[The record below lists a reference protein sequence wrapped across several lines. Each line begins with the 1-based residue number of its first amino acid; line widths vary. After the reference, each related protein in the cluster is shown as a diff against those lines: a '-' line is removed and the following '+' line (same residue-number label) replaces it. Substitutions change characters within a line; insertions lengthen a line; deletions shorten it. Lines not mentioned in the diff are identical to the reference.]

1 MTLAKTFSAYIGR
14 HFLIWCGVVFGAM
27 LAITFM
33 LDYLEL
39 IRRGGAKAEATLIVL
54 LEMAAL
60 KLPHM
65 AQEVMPFAILFG
77 TMMAFWRL
85 TRSNE
90 LIIARASG
98 VSVWQFLMPAILSA
112 LLIGVVAVTVFN
124 PVASVMQASYETLE
138 GRILRGTPNQFAIS
152 RGGFWLREVDK
163 GGNHVMVH
171 AERTGQ
177 GEVVLENATFFFF
190 RGPDQFSARA
200 DAREARLEDGRWAAV
215 GGWYWDQKDGSRP
228 FESMD
233 IPTALTAREIRDSLA
248 SPETMSFWKLP
259 GYIRLLEDSGF
270 SAQRHKLYFNGLL
283 ARPFLLAALVMIAAT
298 FSLRMQRR
306 GGATAMIAAGV
317 ATGFSLYFLSD
328 VIFALGISAK
338 VPIGLAAWTPAGI
351 CLLIGTALLL
361 HLEDG

>member
-39 IRRGGAKAEATLIVL
+39 IRRGGSKAEAGLLVL
-54 LEMAAL
+54 FEMAGL

-90 LIIARASG
+90 LIVARASG

-112 LLIGVVAVTVFN
+112 LVIGVVAVAVFN
-124 PVASVMQASYETLE
+124 PIASAMQATYEGLE
-138 GRILRGTPNQFAIS
+138 SRILRGNANQFAIS
-152 RGGFWLREVDK
+152 RTGFWLREIDA

-177 GEVVLENATFFFF
+177 GEVTLETATFFFF
-190 RGPDQFSARA
+190 RGSDQFAARA
-200 DAREARLEDGRWAAV
+200 DAKEARLGDGSWEITD
-215 GGWYWDQKDGSRP
+215 GWYWDHKDGSRP
-228 FESMD
+228 FERMS
-233 IPTALTAREIRDSLA
+233 IPTALTARDIRDSLA

-270 SAQRHKLYFNGLL
+270 SAQRHRLYFNGLL
-283 ARPFLLAALVMIAAT
+283 ARPFLLCALVMIAAT

-306 GGATAMIAAGV
+306 GGTTLMIAAGV
-317 ATGFSLYFLSD
+317 ATGFLLYFLSD
-328 VIFALGISAK
+328 VIFALGLSAK
-338 VPIGLAAWTPAGI
+338 IPVALAAWTPAGL